1 MFTVEKPATVVS
13 GLVTCN
19 ETPVPNV
26 VLTFCS
32 GDVIYNATSD
42 DSGSYRVSI
51 YQPGLEYSLTA
62 VADGYSPYTAEIPLL
77 TESEVTYNISLS
89 KIATSLTPSDA
100 DSSDS
105 GVYYNVYGQPVS
117 KDYKGIVII
126 RGKKILNL

>member
-1 MFTVEKPATVVS
+1 MILVAYKPVLRVTYNDATLVRGASVSWGTVNSPVS
-13 GLVTCN
+13 KDI
-19 ETPVPNV
+19 
-26 VLTFCS
+26 VLHNDGAAPLS
-32 GDVIYNATSD
+32 
-42 DSGSYRVSI
+42 VS
-51 YQPGLEYSLTA
+51 SVS

>member
-1 MFTVEKPATVVS
+1 MTVRLFGVLPSHGGTVNSPVS
-13 GLVTCN
+13 KDI
-19 ETPVPNV
+19 
-26 VLTFCS
+26 VLHNDGAAPLS
-32 GDVIYNATSD
+32 
-42 DSGSYRVSI
+42 VS
-51 YQPGLEYSLTA
+51 S
-62 VADGYSPYTAEIPLL
+62 VSVDDGYSPYTAEIPLL

-126 RGKKILNL
+126 GERKYLICDVNQPGCNSPASRPFRF

>member
-1 MFTVEKPATVVS
+1 MGLPPLSVS
-13 GLVTCN
+13 SVS
-19 ETPVPNV
+19 VP
-26 VLTFCS
+26 
-32 GDVIYNATSD
+32 
-42 DSGSYRVSI
+42 
-51 YQPGLEYSLTA
+51 
-62 VADGYSPYTAEIPLL
+62 DGYSPYTAEIPLL

-100 DSSDS
+100 ESSDS